1 MRITNALI
9 FFILLLPTLTFGQIT
24 IQDVGDRWKDKVDSA
39 ITLIKKTDTVSYQI
53 LIDNCKD
60 IEFIIGKYSTT
71 KLPNTIAITTKD
83 MSLNS
88 INNIAAVL
96 VHESYHLFIYNNK
109 IRYSSSNEEEIACYE
124 REYDFLCKLPDVEDW
139 LFLNA
144 MNNIILY
151 RIPKR

>member
-1 MRITNALI
+1 MRIANALI
-9 FFILLLPTLTFGQIT
+9 FFLLLPTLTFGQIT
-24 IQDVGDRWKDKVDSA
+24 VQDVGDGWKAKVDSA
-39 ITLIKKTDTVSYQI
+39 IELIKKTDTISYQI
-53 LIDNCKD
+53 LMENCKD
-60 IEFIIGKYSTT
+60 VEFIIGKYSTT
-71 KLPNTIAITTKD
+71 KPPYTIAITTKD

-109 IRYSSSNEEEIACYE
+109 IQYSVNEEEAVCYQ
-124 REYDFLCKLPDVEDW
+124 REYDFLCKLSDVEDW

-151 RIPKR
+151 RTPKK

>member
-1 MRITNALI
+1 MRIANALI
-9 FFILLLPTLTFGQIT
+9 FFLLLLPTLTFGQIT
-24 IQDVGDRWKDKVDSA
+24 VQDVGDGWKAKVDSA
-39 ITLIKKTDTVSYQI
+39 IELIKKTDTISYQI
-53 LIDNCKD
+53 LMENCKD
-60 IEFIIGKYSTT
+60 VEFIIGKYSTT
-71 KLPNTIAITTKD
+71 KPPYTIAITTKD

-109 IRYSSSNEEEIACYE
+109 IQYSVNEEEAVCYQ
-124 REYDFLCKLPDVEDW
+124 REYDFLCKLSDVEDW

-151 RIPKR
+151 RTPKK

>member
-9 FFILLLPTLTFGQIT
+9 TFLFLIPTLSFAQIN
-24 IQDVGDRWKDKVDSA
+24 IQDVGDGWKGKVDSA
-39 ITLIKKTDTVSYQI
+39 ISLIKKTDTLSYQI
-53 LIDNCKD
+53 LMENCKEV
-60 IEFIIGKYSTT
+60 EFIIGKYSTT
-71 KLPNTIAITTKD
+71 KPPYTIAITTKD

-109 IRYSSSNEEEIACYE
+109 LIYSQNEEEAFCYE
-124 REYDFLCKLPDVEDW
+124 KEYEFLCKLPNVEDW

-151 RIPKR
+151 RTPKK

>member
-9 FFILLLPTLTFGQIT
+9 FFLLLLPTLTFGQIT
-24 IQDVGDRWKDKVDSA
+24 VQDVGDEWKSKVDSA
-39 ITLIKKTDTVSYQI
+39 IELIKKTDTISYQI
-53 LIDNCKD
+53 LIENCKD
-60 IEFIIGKYSTT
+60 VEFIIGKYSTT
-71 KLPNTIAITTKD
+71 KPPYTIAITTKD
-83 MSLNS
+83 MNLNS

-109 IRYSSSNEEEIACYE
+109 IRYSINEEEAVCYQ
-124 REYDFLCKLPDVEDW
+124 REYDFLCKLSDVEDW

-151 RIPKR
+151 RTPKK

>member
-9 FFILLLPTLTFGQIT
+9 IFLFFIPSFIFGQIKV
-24 IQDVGDRWKDKVDSA
+24 QDVGDGWKNKVDSA
-39 ITLIKKTDTVSYQI
+39 ITLIQKTDTVSYQI
-53 LIDNCKD
+53 LMENCKD

-71 KLPNTIAITTKD
+71 KPPYTIAITNKD

-109 IRYSSSNEEEIACYE
+109 IEYSPSDEESACYVK
-124 REYDFLCKLPDVEDW
+124 EYEFLCKLPNVEDW

-144 MNNIILY
+144 MNNIILF
-151 RIPKR
+151 KKQTE